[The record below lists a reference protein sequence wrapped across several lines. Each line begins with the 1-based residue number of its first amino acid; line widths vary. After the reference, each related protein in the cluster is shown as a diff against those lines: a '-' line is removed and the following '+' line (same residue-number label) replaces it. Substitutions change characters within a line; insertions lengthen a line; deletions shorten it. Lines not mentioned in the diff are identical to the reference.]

1 MSSAQRRGRGQRA
14 VDFPL
19 IIREGRTGRRRQRI
33 EAIRGLTIARFQG
46 LGAEA
51 PRTQPQTAHLHG
63 PAREPRLDAAAPS
76 SLGLYH
82 PGNEET
88 KENHPE
94 SQRVRLQER
103 HIKCQIKNELEE

>member
-1 MSSAQRRGRGQRA
+1 MGTLLAGLHRA
-14 VDFPL
+14 
-19 IIREGRTGRRRQRI
+19 GN
-33 EAIRGLTIARFQG
+33 AHIARFQG
-46 LGAEA
+46 LGVEA

-103 HIKCQIKNELEE
+103 HIKCQIKNELEERAEHNPQKNGHRHM